1 MRYKLLGRTG
11 LEISVLSMGTMTFG
25 GWRVIGD
32 LGQPEANKLV
42 ARALD
47 AGINFFD
54 TADAYGGGQSERLLG
69 AALGDRR
76 PDIIL
81 ATKVRLKLADTPNSG
96 GLSRWHIIRAV
107 EASLQRLGT
116 DYLDLYQLHITDAW
130 TPLDETLR
138 AMEDLVRAG
147 KVRYIGCCNYPA
159 WQLMKGLAIS
169 DGRGWSRFVSLQA
182 YYSLAGRGLER
193 ELLPLVKDQGLGLL
207 IWSPLAGGFLSG
219 KFQRDDEGPAGSRRT
234 EFDFPPIDRERAWD
248 VLDVMRQ
255 VAVEQEISVA
265 RVALAWLLHQEG
277 VTSVIVG
284 AKRLDQL
291 EDNLSAVDVQLTA
304 DQLERLDKVS
314 ALPAEYPGWMLA
326 WPWDERMNN
335 SSF

>member
-11 LEISVLSMGTMTFG
+11 LEVSVLSLGTMTFG

-32 LGQPEANKLV
+32 LGQPEANELV
-42 ARALD
+42 AQALD

-69 AALGDRR
+69 AALSDRR
-76 PDIIL
+76 QDIIL
-81 ATKVRLKLADTPNSG
+81 ATKARLKLGDGPNTG
-96 GLSRWHIIRAV
+96 GLSRWHIMRAV
-107 EASLQRLGT
+107 EASLKRLGT
-116 DYLDLYQLHITDAW
+116 DYLDLYQLHINDAW

-138 AMEDLVRAG
+138 AMDDLVRSG

-169 DGRGWSRFVSLQA
+169 DGRGWQRFVSLQA
-182 YYSLAGRGLER
+182 YYSLVGRGLER

-207 IWSPLAGGFLSG
+207 VWSPLAGGFLSG
-219 KFQRDDEGPAGSRRT
+219 KFHRDDEGPAGSRRT

-255 VAVEQEISVA
+255 VAAEQEISVA
-265 RVALAWLLHQEG
+265 RVALAWLLAQEG

-284 AKRLDQL
+284 AKRPDQL
-291 EDNLSAVDVQLTA
+291 ADNLLAVATQLTA
-304 DQLERLDKVS
+304 DQLERLDQAS
-314 ALPAEYPGWMLA
+314 ALPPEYPGWMLA
-326 WPWDERMNN
+326 WPWDERMQAAA
-335 SSF
+335 